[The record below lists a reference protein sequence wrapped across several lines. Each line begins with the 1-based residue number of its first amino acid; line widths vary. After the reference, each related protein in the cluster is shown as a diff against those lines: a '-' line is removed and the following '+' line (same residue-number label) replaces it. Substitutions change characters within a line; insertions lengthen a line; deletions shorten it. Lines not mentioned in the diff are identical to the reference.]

1 MAPPPP
7 PTAVGALHS
16 APPSPP
22 SAAASAVPKPMRPAA
37 AEEEKAGHATP
48 RPPPT
53 GEAAGD
59 AGAVASLLAGLRS
72 APPAIKTVPCS
83 FLYDGPGSRLYD
95 AITDL
100 AAYYPYRAEADL
112 LAAHGGAIGA
122 ALPADAVLVELG
134 CGSATKTGAL
144 VAAAAAARPG
154 GAAATAYVGIDC
166 SADFLANARA
176 NVAAAVPG
184 LPAGNVETVC
194 ALYLDGARA
203 VRGMHPTST
212 LAFLWLGSSIGN
224 LAPDAAAAFVT
235 ELFAIGGG
243 PGRCCLLLCTDL
255 WKEAGRLRAAYD
267 DDEGVTAAFIRNG
280 LSHALACLPG
290 GLEAAAAA
298 GARPDAWQYEV
309 LINEGATQ
317 VEMRLACPAPAGI
330 AAGAIAPGVGFAP
343 GEQVLMEV
351 SRKFTP
357 ASVDALAAAAGVGV
371 VARWSSEDYGI
382 QLLA

>member
-1 MAPPPP
+1 MAPPPVAATFSP
-7 PTAVGALHS
+7 PTS

-22 SAAASAVPKPMRPAA
+22 PNASSIPKAMLG
-37 AEEEKAGHATP
+37 EEEGTKKGAPPPHA

-59 AGAVASLLAGLRS
+59 AGAVASLLAGLV
-72 APPAIKTVPCS
+72 APHAGDRKTVPCS

-100 AAYYPYRAEADL
+100 DAYYPYRAEAGL
-112 LAAHGGAIGA
+112 LAAHGRDIGA
-122 ALPADAVLVELG
+122 ALPADAILVELG
-134 CGSATKTGAL
+134 CGSATKTGPL

-154 GAAATAYVGIDC
+154 GPAATTYIGIDC
-166 SADFLANARA
+166 SADFLDNARV

-184 LPAGNVETVC
+184 LPAQNVETIC

-203 VRGMHPTST
+203 ARAAHPAGV
-212 LAFLWLGSSIGN
+212 LAFLWLGSSVGN
-224 LAPDAAAAFVT
+224 LAPAAAAAFVG

-255 WKEAGRLRAAYD
+255 WKEGARLRAAYD
-267 DDEGVTAAFIRNG
+267 DVGGVTAAFIRNG

-290 GLEAAAAA
+290 GLEAATAA
-298 GARPDAWQYEV
+298 GAHPDAWAYEV
-309 LINEGATQ
+309 LINEREAQ
-317 VEMRLACPAPAGI
+317 VEMVLACPAAVAP
-330 AAGAIAPGVGFAP
+330 GAVAPGVAFAA
-343 GEQVLMEV
+343 GERVLMEV

-357 ASVDALAAAAGVGV
+357 AAVEELAAAAGVTV
-371 VARWSSEDYGI
+371 KARWASADYAV